1 MLKFAI
7 FVTDYSVISDALMH
21 GIEKMRPGFVRFLA
35 ALLLV
40 AWSCFAPGPVVRA
53 QTVPQKTAV
62 RGRIADEAGNPL
74 AGVTVVE
81 RGTPNGVATHSDG
94 LFLIS
99 VRPGAVLD
107 VSCLGYLPRSVEP
120 GSRTE
125 LEIVLQED
133 VKSIEDVIVTAL
145 GLERNYVDL
154 TYAAENA
161 VKAVVNI
168 EAIQQVEMPQ
178 RRGYDPFLE
187 FFGIPQDY
195 GRGDGRPQYR
205 EQRAGGSGVIISEDG
220 YIVTNNHVVDGASKL
235 KVKLND
241 GRSFDAKL
249 IGKDSATDLALLKV
263 EGKELPTLAFG
274 SSDALRLGEW
284 VLAIGSPFDL
294 QSTITAGIVSA
305 KARQLGAIPN
315 DFRIESFI
323 QTDAAVN
330 PGNSGG
336 ALVNTHGEL
345 VGINTL
351 IKSQTG
357 SYVGYSFAIPES
369 IVRKVVV
376 DLKEFGVVQRA
387 LLGVQFR
394 VVDQDFLDTEG
405 KELGI
410 KDLGGAYVAAVVEG
424 GAASEAGIRKGDVI
438 LDIDGVKIVEPST
451 LQEQIA
457 KRRPNDTVKLSV
469 KRDGKVKRFD
479 VTLRNKAGKTELV
492 TKEDVDVVDALGG
505 KFADAGAKLCRELD
519 IKGGVQ
525 VVGIKADGILA
536 RARVKQG
543 FVITHINDRPV
554 YSLSDMQRMTEK
566 VRSIDGVYPNGRSAS
581 YTLVE

>member
-1 MLKFAI
+1 MKKA
-7 FVTDYSVISDALMH
+7 
-21 GIEKMRPGFVRFLA
+21 FLI
-35 ALLLV
+35 LGLV
-40 AWSCFAPGPVVRA
+40 AVSAAAGGLTAW
-53 QTVPQKTAV
+53 TVSAD
-62 RGRIADEAGNPL
+62 RGGSVAYIERE
-74 AGVTVVE
+74 VE
-81 RGTPNGVATHSDG
+81 RTP
-94 LFLIS
+94 
-99 VRPGAVLD
+99 
-107 VSCLGYLPRSVEP
+107 
-120 GSRTE
+120 
-125 LEIVLQED
+125 
-133 VKSIEDVIVTAL
+133 AL
-145 GLERNYVDL
+145 GTQFTSYQAEQYPDL

-195 GRGDGRPQYR
+195 GRGDGGPQYR

-220 YIVTNNHVVDGASKL
+220 YIVTNYHVVEGADGYVVTNNHVVDGASKL

-263 EGKELPTLAFG
+263 EAKGLPTLAFG

-410 KDLGGAYVAAVVEG
+410 NDLGGAYVAAVVEG

-469 KRDGKVKRFD
+469 KRDGKVKQFD

-554 YSLSDMQRMTEK
+554 YSLGDMQRMTEK